1 MTDWSRN
8 MTTGIGRIAILA
20 SVIFVA
26 ACSSPPTGT
35 QATENELPAGGPGA
49 SSLTTQMTS
58 GASSLTTQMS
68 SVASS
73 LTTQMISVESIPPGL
88 YSRVILRDEAIA
100 DGFDPELV
108 DALLGPDGELPEAIE
123 ITLDGWLHHVTNDAG
138 FSEVGDLGTYSYDED
153 GRLVMTAESTGC
165 PGCVAVLDWVLT
177 NGVLT
182 LKFSPVNGPEDPY
195 DEGHLLFVGDWIL
208 EGSTSADEVVTLN
221 FANTQDDLFPQ
232 IQSVLVKA
240 RDLAG
245 GSLDFE
251 PSNRYGFGASGYSGA
266 EGVVVEDI
274 RSGAM
279 EMGWVGARALA
290 GFEPLLAPMLV
301 DSYELQSELFERG
314 IPQGMFAD
322 PDLQVI
328 AVLPGPMRKIM
339 GVDHAFLKVEDF
351 AGQTIAGD
359 STTLAEDTMGA
370 LGVASVP
377 AASGMSLD
385 GLDGLQAQLAAIS
398 GNGYETIAHSVTAN
412 LNLWPRPLVIIMNKD
427 VFDQLTPDQQDA
439 LMTAGRTS
447 VAAAMEASLAED
459 EQAGVVLCASDLEVL
474 ESTTADLAAIFEA
487 VQPVYE
493 NLEGNPEFAAVIDEI
508 RTVKQELAAPP
519 ATLRCEQ

>member
-1 MTDWSRN
+1 MTNWTRN
-8 MTTGIGRIAILA
+8 MTTRIGPIAILA
-20 SVIFVA
+20 GVLFVA
-26 ACSSPPTGT
+26 ACSSPPAET
-35 QATENELPAGGPGA
+35 QATENELPAGGPA
-49 SSLTTQMTS
+49 ESSLTTQMTS
-58 GASSLTTQMS
+58 A
-68 SVASS
+68 
-73 LTTQMISVESIPPGL
+73 ESIPLGI

-100 DGFDPELV
+100 EGFDPDLV
-108 DALLGPDGELPEAIE
+108 DAMVGPDGELPVAIE
-123 ITLDGWLHHVTNDAG
+123 ITADGWVHHVTNDAG
-138 FSEVGDLGTYSYDED
+138 FSEIGDLGTYTYDDESNWVASSACCGSQTFSWSLAGETLTLTAVPPVADDTKLVTTGEFRLED
-153 GRLVMTAESTGC
+153 GESSG
-165 PGCVAVLDWVLT
+165 GAV
-177 NGVLT
+177 
-182 LKFSPVNGPEDPY
+182 E
-195 DEGHLLFVGDWIL
+195 
-208 EGSTSADEVVTLN
+208 AVTLG

-240 RDLAG
+240 RDLAD

-251 PSNRYGFGASGYSGA
+251 PSNRYAFGASGYSGA

-274 RSGAM
+274 RSGVM

-301 DSYELQSELFERG
+301 DSYELQFELFEKG
-314 IPQGMFAD
+314 IPQGMFGD

-359 STTLAEDTMGA
+359 ATTLTEDTMGA
-370 LGVASVP
+370 LGATSVP

-439 LMTAGRTS
+439 LMTAGRNS

-493 NLEGNPEFAAVIDEI
+493 TLKENPEFAAAIDEI